1 MTFFVSPL
9 STDRFTT
16 ALPLSFVSGCSSSCV
31 YHRSITA
38 LMFRVLYNA
47 CIMQVYHNP
56 ASLDEDL
63 VQSIAIPAQDPNAA
77 EVFYRIITGSGK
89 PMNRLL
95 DKLDAMPL
103 LLLWG
108 SKVGGRTGCECSRA
122 SLRACPCCSCGAARW
137 VDGQRPL
144 GE

>member
-1 MTFFVSPL
+1 MAVKAAMALTLGEPCPTGQWSRDIL
-9 STDRFTT
+9 HLL
-16 ALPLSFVSGCSSSCV
+16 ALPGTTTPLPCRSGCYLCSRLFQTGAPCAL
-31 YHRSITA
+31 SIA
-38 LMFRVLYNA
+38 
-47 CIMQVYHNP
+47 QVYHNP

-95 DKLDAMPL
+95 DKLDGMPL

-108 SKVGGRTGCECSRA
+108 SKVGRQ
-122 SLRACPCCSCGAARW
+122 ACG
-137 VDGQRPL
+137 
-144 GE
+144 